1 MFQPLLDAFIESAP
15 IKKKITSKS
24 PPLKIAVANWW
35 GGAEEFKKS
44 ALYFILSQRYTIT
57 LHQNPNES
65 SDLVFGSPIGSAR
78 KILSYKNTK
87 RVFYT
92 GENEV
97 PNFNLFDYAIGF
109 DELDFRD
116 RYLRMPLYY
125 ASLHYKAESVNDTT
139 APYKIK
145 DNSLYA
151 LKKPSHHFK
160 ENHPNLCAVV
170 NDESDPLKRGFASF
184 VASNPNAPIRNAFYD
199 ALNSIEPVAGGGS
212 VKNTLGYN
220 VKNKSEF
227 LSQYKFNLCFENTQ
241 GYGYV
246 TEKIIDAY
254 FSHTIPIY
262 WGSPSVAKDFNPK
275 SFVNV
280 CDFKNFDEAIDY
292 VRYLHTHPNAYL
304 DMLYE
309 NPLNTLDGKAY
320 FYQNLS
326 FKKILDFFKTILEND
341 TIYHN
346 NPFVF
351 YRDLN
356 NPFVFYRD
364 LNEPLVS
371 IDDLRVNYDDL
382 RVNYDDLRVNYDDLR
397 VNYDDLRVNYD
408 DLRVNYDDLRVN
420 YDDLRVN
427 YERLLQNASPLLELS
442 QNTTFKIYRKAYQKS
457 LPLLRAVRKLVKKLG
472 L

>member
-1 MFQPLLDAFIESAP
+1 MFQPLLDAFIESAS
-15 IKKKITSKS
+15 IEKNTSKS
-24 PPLKIAVANWW
+24 PPPLKIAVANWW

-57 LHQNPNES
+57 LHQNPNKP
-65 SDLVFGSPIGSAR
+65 SDLVFSNPLGSAR
-78 KILSYKNTK
+78 KILSYQNTK

-139 APYKIK
+139 APYKLK
-145 DNSLYA
+145 PNSLYT

-160 ENHPNLCAVV
+160 EKHLNLCAVV

-184 VASNPNAPIRNAFYD
+184 VASNPNAPKRNAFYD
-199 ALNSIEPVAGGGS
+199 ALNSIEPVTGGGA

-227 LSQYKFNLCFENTQ
+227 LSQYKFNLCFENSQ

-280 CDFKNFDEAIDY
+280 HDFNNFDEAIDY

-341 TIYHN
+341 TIYHKSSTSFMWESDLH
-346 NPFVF
+346 NP
-351 YRDLN
+351 LA
-356 NPFVFYRD
+356 
-364 LNEPLVS
+364 S

-382 RVNYDDLRVNYDDLR
+382 RADYD
-397 VNYDDLRVNYD
+397 
-408 DLRVNYDDLRVN
+408 
-420 YDDLRVN
+420 
-427 YERLLQNASPLLELS
+427 RLLQNASPLLELS
-442 QNTTFKIYRKAYQKS
+442 QNTSFKIYRKAYQKS
-457 LPLLRAVRKLVKKLG
+457 LPLLRAIRRWVKKLG

>member
-1 MFQPLLDAFIESAP
+1 MFQPLLDAYTDSTRLDETDY
-15 IKKKITSKS
+15 K
-24 PPLKIAVANWW
+24 PPLNIALANWW
-35 GGAEEFKKS
+35 PLDKRESKGFRKKFI
-44 ALYFILSQRYTIT
+44 LHFILSQHYTIT
-57 LHQNPNES
+57 LRRNP
-65 SDLVFGSPIGSAR
+65 DKPADIVFGNPLGSAR
-78 KILSYKNTK
+78 KILSYQNAK

-92 GENEV
+92 GENES

-125 ASLHYKAESVNDTT
+125 DRLHHKAESVNDTT
-139 APYKIK
+139 APYKLK

-199 ALNSIEPVAGGGS
+199 ALNAIEPVTGGGS
-212 VKNTLGYN
+212 VRNTLGYN
-220 VKNKSEF
+220 VKNKNEF

-241 GYGYV
+241 NYGYV

-341 TIYHN
+341 TIYHKSSTS
-346 NPFVF
+346 FMWEG
-351 YRDLN
+351 DLH
-356 NPFVFYRD
+356 D
-364 LNEPLVS
+364 PLVS

-382 RVNYDDLRVNYDDLR
+382 RVNY
-397 VNYDDLRVNYD
+397 
-408 DLRVNYDDLRVN
+408 
-420 YDDLRVN
+420 
-427 YERLLQNASPLLELS
+427 ECLLQNASPLLELS

-457 LPLLRAVRKLVKKLG
+457 LPLLRAARKLIKKLG

>member
-1 MFQPLLDAFIESAP
+1 MFQPLLDTFVESAS
-15 IKKKITSKS
+15 IKKMPLSYPP

-44 ALYFILSQRYTIT
+44 TLYFILSQRYTIT
-57 LHQNPNES
+57 LHQNPNEF

-78 KILSYKNTK
+78 KILSYQNTK

-139 APYKIK
+139 APYKLK
-145 DNSLYA
+145 SDSLYT

-199 ALNSIEPVAGGGS
+199 ALNSIEPVTGGGS
-212 VKNTLGYN
+212 VKSTLGYN
-220 VKNKSEF
+220 IKNKSEF
-227 LSQYKFNLCFENTQ
+227 LSQYKFNLCFENSQ

-246 TEKIIDAY
+246 TEKILDAY

-280 CDFKNFDEAIDY
+280 HDFNNFDEAIDY
-292 VRYLHTHPNAYL
+292 IKYLHTHQNAYL

-309 NPLNTLDGKAY
+309 NPLNTLDGKVG

-326 FKKILDFFKTILEND
+326 FEKILDFFKTILEND
-341 TIYHN
+341 TIYHCDAHSYN
-346 NPFVF
+346 A
-351 YRDLN
+351 LH
-356 NPFVFYRD
+356 RD

-371 IDDLRVNYDDL
+371 IDDLRVNYD
-382 RVNYDDLRVNYDDLR
+382 
-397 VNYDDLRVNYD
+397 
-408 DLRVNYDDLRVN
+408 
-420 YDDLRVN
+420 
-427 YERLLQNASPLLELS
+427 RLLQNASPLLELS
-442 QNTTFKIYRKAYQKS
+442 QTTSFKIYHKTYQKS
-457 LPLLRAVRKLVKKLG
+457 LPLLHAARKLIKKLG

>member
-1 MFQPLLDAFIESAP
+1 MFQPLLDAFIESAS
-15 IKKKITSKS
+15 IEKITSKS

-35 GGAEEFKKS
+35 GDEEIKEFKKS
-44 ALYFILSQRYTIT
+44 LLYFILIQRYTIT
-57 LHQNPNES
+57 LHQNPNEP
-65 SDLVFGSPIGSAR
+65 SDLVFSNPPGSAR
-78 KILSYKNTK
+78 KILSYQNAK

-109 DELDFRD
+109 DELDFNN

-125 ASLHYKAESVNDTT
+125 AHLHYKALLVNDTT
-139 APYKIK
+139 SPYKLK
-145 DNSLYA
+145 TDSLYA
-151 LKKPSHHFK
+151 LKKPSHKFK
-160 ENHPNLCAVV
+160 ENHPHLCALI
-170 NDESDPLKRGFASF
+170 NNESDPLKREFASF
-184 VASNPNAPIRNAFYD
+184 VASNANAPKRNAFYE

-212 VKNTLGYN
+212 VRNTLGYN

-246 TEKIIDAY
+246 TEKILDAY

-320 FYQNLS
+320 LS
-326 FKKILDFFKTILEND
+326 
-341 TIYHN
+341 
-346 NPFVF
+346 
-351 YRDLN
+351 
-356 NPFVFYRD
+356 
-364 LNEPLVS
+364 
-371 IDDLRVNYDDL
+371 
-382 RVNYDDLRVNYDDLR
+382 
-397 VNYDDLRVNYD
+397 
-408 DLRVNYDDLRVN
+408 
-420 YDDLRVN
+420 
-427 YERLLQNASPLLELS
+427 
-442 QNTTFKIYRKAYQKS
+442 
-457 LPLLRAVRKLVKKLG
+457 
-472 L
+472 

>member
-1 MFQPLLDAFIESAP
+1 MFQPLLDAYIESTRLDE
-15 IKKKITSKS
+15 ITHK
-24 PPLKIAVANWW
+24 PPLNVALANWW
-35 GGAEEFKKS
+35 PLKNSEKKGFRD
-44 ALYFILSQRYTIT
+44 FILHFILKQRYTIT

-65 SDLVFGSPIGSAR
+65 SDLVFGNPIGRAR
-78 KILSYKNTK
+78 KILAYPNAK

-92 GENEV
+92 GENEA

-109 DELDFRD
+109 DELDFND

-125 ASLHYKAESVNDTT
+125 AYLHYKAELVHDTT
-139 APYKIK
+139 APYKLK
-145 DNSLYA
+145 TDSLYT
-151 LKKPSHHFK
+151 LKNPSHNFK
-160 ENHPNLCAVV
+160 ENHPHLCAVA
-170 NDESDPLKRGFASF
+170 SGKTDPFKRGFASF

-199 ALNSIEPVAGGGS
+199 ALKAIEPVAGGGS

-220 VKNKSEF
+220 VKNKNEF
-227 LSQYKFNLCFENTQ
+227 LSQYKFNLCFENSQ

-246 TEKIIDAY
+246 TEKILDAY

-280 CDFKNFDEAIDY
+280 HDFKNFDEAIDY
-292 VRYLHTHPNAYL
+292 IRYLHTHQNAYL

-309 NPLNTLDGKAY
+309 NPLNTLDKKAS
-320 FYQNLS
+320 FYQDLS

-346 NPFVF
+346 NPLALH
-351 YRDLN
+351 RN
-356 NPFVFYRD
+356 
-364 LNEPLVS
+364 LNEPLVA
-371 IDDLRVNYDDL
+371 IDDLRVHCDDLRVHYDDL
-382 RVNYDDLRVNYDDLR
+382 RVHYDDLRVH
-397 VNYDDLRVNYD
+397 
-408 DLRVNYDDLRVN
+408 YDDLRVN

-442 QNTTFKIYRKAYQKS
+442 QNTSFKIYRKVYQKS
-457 LPLLRAVRKLVKKLG
+457 LPLLRAIRRWVKK
-472 L
+472 

>member
-1 MFQPLLDAFIESAP
+1 MFQPLLDAYIDSTQIEETTH
-15 IKKKITSKS
+15 K
-24 PPLKIAVANWW
+24 PPLNIALANWW
-35 GGAEEFKKS
+35 PLDKKETKGFRKKFILHS
-44 ALYFILSQRYTIT
+44 ILSQHYAIT
-57 LHQNPNES
+57 LHRNP
-65 SDLVFGSPIGSAR
+65 DKPADIVFGNPLGSAR
-78 KILSYKNTK
+78 KILSYQNTK

-125 ASLHYKAESVNDTT
+125 DRLHHKAESVNDTT
-139 APYKIK
+139 APYKLK
-145 DNSLYA
+145 DNSLYT

-170 NDESDPLKRGFASF
+170 NNESDPLKRGFASF
-184 VASNPNAPIRNAFYD
+184 VASNPNAPERNAFYD
-199 ALNSIEPVAGGGS
+199 ALNSIEPVTGGGA

-227 LSQYKFNLCFENTQ
+227 LSQYKFNLCFENSQ

-309 NPLNTLDGKAY
+309 NPLNTIDGKAY

-341 TIYHN
+341 TIYHD
-346 NPFVF
+346 NPFIF
-351 YRDLN
+351 YRDL
-356 NPFVFYRD
+356 YD
-364 LNEPLVS
+364 PLVS

-442 QNTTFKIYRKAYQKS
+442 QNTTFKIYRKIYQKS
-457 LPLLRAVRKLVKKLG
+457 LPLLRAARKLVKK
-472 L
+472 

>member
-44 ALYFILSQRYTIT
+44 VLYFILSQRYTIT
-57 LHQNPNES
+57 LHQNPNEP

-78 KILSYKNTK
+78 KILSYQNTK

-139 APYKIK
+139 APYKLK
-145 DNSLYA
+145 GNSLYA

-160 ENHPNLCAVV
+160 EKHPHLCAVV

-212 VKNTLGYN
+212 VRNTLGYN

-241 GYGYV
+241 NYGYV

-275 SFVNV
+275 SF
-280 CDFKNFDEAIDY
+280 
-292 VRYLHTHPNAYL
+292 
-304 DMLYE
+304 
-309 NPLNTLDGKAY
+309 
-320 FYQNLS
+320 
-326 FKKILDFFKTILEND
+326 
-341 TIYHN
+341 
-346 NPFVF
+346 
-351 YRDLN
+351 
-356 NPFVFYRD
+356 
-364 LNEPLVS
+364 
-371 IDDLRVNYDDL
+371 
-382 RVNYDDLRVNYDDLR
+382 
-397 VNYDDLRVNYD
+397 
-408 DLRVNYDDLRVN
+408 
-420 YDDLRVN
+420 
-427 YERLLQNASPLLELS
+427 
-442 QNTTFKIYRKAYQKS
+442 
-457 LPLLRAVRKLVKKLG
+457 
-472 L
+472 

>member
-1 MFQPLLDAFIESAP
+1 M
-15 IKKKITSKS
+15 
-24 PPLKIAVANWW
+24 ANWW
-35 GGAEEFKKS
+35 GDEEVEEFKKNI
-44 ALYFILSQRYTIT
+44 LYFILSQRYKIT
-57 LHQNPNES
+57 LHRNP
-65 SDLVFGSPIGSAR
+65 DKPADIVFGNPLGSAR
-78 KILSYKNTK
+78 KILSYQNAK

-109 DELDFRD
+109 DELDFNN

-125 ASLHYKAESVNDTT
+125 DRLHHKAESVNDTT
-139 APYKIK
+139 APYKLK

-184 VASNPNAPIRNAFYD
+184 VASNPNAPKRNAFYD
-199 ALNSIEPVAGGGS
+199 ALNSIEPVTGGGA

-227 LSQYKFNLCFENTQ
+227 LSQYKFNLCFENSQ

-280 CDFKNFDEAIDY
+280 HDFKNFDEAIDY
-292 VRYLHTHPNAYL
+292 VRYLHTHKNAYL

-309 NPLNTLDGKAY
+309 NPLNEIDGKAY
-320 FYQNLS
+320 FYQDLS
-326 FKKILDFFKTILEND
+326 FKKILAFFKTILEND
-341 TIYHN
+341 TIYHK
-346 NPFVF
+346 PSISFMWEG
-351 YRDLN
+351 DLH
-356 NPFVFYRD
+356 
-364 LNEPLVS
+364 EPLVA

-397 VNYDDLRVNYD
+397 ADYD
-408 DLRVNYDDLRVN
+408 
-420 YDDLRVN
+420 
-427 YERLLQNASPLLELS
+427 RLLQNASPLLELS

-457 LPLLRAVRKLVKKLG
+457 LPLLCTIRRWVKK
-472 L
+472 

>member
-1 MFQPLLDAFIESAP
+1 MFQPLLDAYTESVQIEETTH
-15 IKKKITSKS
+15 K

-35 GGAEEFKKS
+35 GNEEIKEFKKS
-44 ALYFILSQRYTIT
+44 VLYFILSQHYTIT

-65 SDLVFGSPIGSAR
+65 SDLVFGNPLGSAR
-78 KILSYKNTK
+78 KILSYQNTK

-92 GENEV
+92 GENES

-125 ASLHYKAESVNDTT
+125 AYLHYEAELVNDTT
-139 APYKIK
+139 SPYKLQP
-145 DNSLYA
+145 DSLYA
-151 LKKPSHHFK
+151 CKKPSHKFK
-160 ENHPNLCAVV
+160 ENHPHLCALI
-170 NDESDPLKRGFASF
+170 NNESDPLKRGFASF
-184 VASNPNAPIRNAFYD
+184 VASNPNAPERNAFYE
-199 ALNSIEPVAGGGS
+199 ALNSIEPVAGGGV
-212 VKNTLGYN
+212 VKNTLGYK
-220 VKNKSEF
+220 VKNKNEF
-227 LSQYKFNLCFENTQ
+227 LSQYKFNLCFENSQ

-246 TEKIIDAY
+246 TEKILDAY

-280 CDFKNFDEAIDY
+280 HDFKNFDEAIDY

-320 FYQNLS
+320 FYQDLS
-326 FKKILDFFKTILEND
+326 FKKILAFFKTILEND

-346 NPFVF
+346 PSA
-351 YRDLN
+351 LC
-356 NPFVFYRD
+356 RD

-371 IDDLRVNYDDL
+371 V
-382 RVNYDDLRVNYDDLR
+382 DDLRVNYDDLR

-457 LPLLRAVRKLVKKLG
+457 LPLLRAIRRWVKK
-472 L
+472 

>member
-15 IKKKITSKS
+15 IKKKLLLNLPP

-44 ALYFILSQRYTIT
+44 ILYFILSQHYTIT
-57 LHQNPNES
+57 LHQNPNKP
-65 SDLVFGSPIGSAR
+65 SDLVFGSPLGAAR
-78 KILSYKNTK
+78 KILSYQNTK

-92 GENEV
+92 GENEA

-125 ASLHYKAESVNDTT
+125 DRLHHKAESVNDTT
-139 APYKIK
+139 APYKLK
-145 DNSLYA
+145 ADSLYT
-151 LKKPSHHFK
+151 LKKPSHKFK
-160 ENHPNLCAVV
+160 ENHPHLCALI
-170 NDESDPLKRGFASF
+170 NNESDPLKRGFASF
-184 VASNPNAPIRNAFYD
+184 VASNANAPVRNAFYE

-220 VKNKSEF
+220 VKNKNEF
-227 LSQYKFNLCFENTQ
+227 LSQYKFNLCFENSQ

-246 TEKIIDAY
+246 TEKILDAY

-280 CDFKNFDEAIDY
+280 HDFNNFDEAIDH

-309 NPLNTLDGKAY
+309 NPLNTIDGKAY
-320 FYQNLS
+320 FYQDLS
-326 FKKILDFFKTILEND
+326 FEKILDFFKTILEND

-346 NPFVF
+346 PSA
-351 YRDLN
+351 LC
-356 NPFVFYRD
+356 RD

-371 IDDLRVNYDDL
+371 VDNLKVNYDDLKVNYDDL
-382 RVNYDDLRVNYDDLR
+382 RREH
-397 VNYDDLRVNYD
+397 
-408 DLRVNYDDLRVN
+408 
-420 YDDLRVN
+420 
-427 YERLLQNASPLLELS
+427 ERLLSKATPLLELS
-442 QNTTFKIYRKAYQKS
+442 QNTSFKIYRKAYQKS
-457 LPLLRAVRKLVKKLG
+457 LPLLRAIRKWVKK
-472 L
+472 

>member
-1 MFQPLLDAFIESAP
+1 MFQPLLDAYIDSTQIEETTH
-15 IKKKITSKS
+15 K
-24 PPLKIAVANWW
+24 PPLNAALANWW
-35 GGAEEFKKS
+35 PLDKRESKGFRKKFI
-44 ALYFILSQRYTIT
+44 LHFILSQRYTIT
-57 LHQNPNES
+57 LHQNPNEP

-125 ASLHYKAESVNDTT
+125 DRLHHKAESVNDTT
-139 APYKIK
+139 APYKLK
-145 DNSLYA
+145 DSSLYT
-151 LKKPSHHFK
+151 LKKPTHHFK

-170 NDESDPLKRGFASF
+170 NNESDPLKRGFASF
-184 VASNPNAPIRNAFYD
+184 VASNPNAPKRNAFYD

-220 VKNKSEF
+220 VKNKNEF

-280 CDFKNFDEAIDY
+280 HDFKNFDEAIDY

-309 NPLNTLDGKAY
+309 NPLNTIDGKAY

-346 NPFVF
+346 NPFI
-351 YRDLN
+351 
-356 NPFVFYRD
+356 FYRD
-364 LNEPLVS
+364 LNEPLIS
-371 IDDLRVNYDDL
+371 IDDLRVNYNNL
-382 RVNYDDLRVNYDDLR
+382 RADYNNLRADYNNLRADYNNLRADYD
-397 VNYDDLRVNYD
+397 
-408 DLRVNYDDLRVN
+408 
-420 YDDLRVN
+420 
-427 YERLLQNASPLLELS
+427 RLLQNASPLLELS
-442 QNTTFKIYRKAYQKS
+442 QNTTFKIYYKAYQKS
-457 LPLLRAVRKLVKKLG
+457 LPLLRAVRKWVKK
-472 L
+472 

>member
-1 MFQPLLDAFIESAP
+1 MFQPLLDAFIESAS
-15 IKKKITSKS
+15 IEKMASKS

-35 GGAEEFKKS
+35 GDEEVKEFKKS

-57 LHQNPNES
+57 LHQNPNEPQ
-65 SDLVFGSPIGSAR
+65 DLVFSNPLGSAR
-78 KILSYKNTK
+78 KILSYQNAK

-125 ASLHYKAESVNDTT
+125 DRLHHKAELVNDTT
-139 APYKIK
+139 APYKLK

-151 LKKPSHHFK
+151 LKKPSHQFK
-160 ENHPNLCAVV
+160 ENHPHLCAVV
-170 NDESDPLKRGFASF
+170 NNESDPLKRGFASF
-184 VASNPNAPIRNAFYD
+184 VASNPNAPKRNAFYD
-199 ALNSIEPVAGGGS
+199 ALNSIEPVTGGGS

-220 VKNKSEF
+220 VKNKNEF

-280 CDFKNFDEAIDY
+280 CDFKDFDEAIDY

-309 NPLNTLDGKAY
+309 NPLNSVNGKAG
-320 FYQNLS
+320 FYQDLS
-326 FKKILDFFKTILEND
+326 FEKILDFFKNILEND
-341 TIYHN
+341 TIYHCDAHC
-346 NPFVF
+346 
-351 YRDLN
+351 YSALC
-356 NPFVFYRD
+356 RD

-371 IDDLRVNYDDL
+371 VDGLRVNYDDL
-382 RVNYDDLRVNYDDLR
+382 RANYDDLRA
-397 VNYDDLRVNYD
+397 
-408 DLRVNYDDLRVN
+408 N

-442 QNTTFKIYRKAYQKS
+442 QNTSFKIYRKAYQKS
-457 LPLLRAVRKLVKKLG
+457 LPLLRAIRRWVKKLG

>member
-1 MFQPLLDAFIESAP
+1 
-15 IKKKITSKS
+15 
-24 PPLKIAVANWW
+24 
-35 GGAEEFKKS
+35 
-44 ALYFILSQRYTIT
+44 IT
-57 LHQNPNES
+57 LHQNP
-65 SDLVFGSPIGSAR
+65 DKPADIVFGNPLGSAR

-125 ASLHYKAESVNDTT
+125 DRLHHKAESVNDTT
-139 APYKIK
+139 APYKLK
-145 DNSLYA
+145 DNSLYT
-151 LKKPSHHFK
+151 LKKPTHHFK

-170 NDESDPLKRGFASF
+170 NNESDPLKRGFASF
-184 VASNPNAPIRNAFYD
+184 VASNPNAPIRNAFYE
-199 ALNSIEPVAGGGS
+199 ALNSIEPVTGGGS
-212 VKNTLGYN
+212 VRNTLGYN
-220 VKNKSEF
+220 VKNKNEF

-280 CDFKNFDEAIDY
+280 HDFNNFNEAIDY
-292 VRYLHTHPNAYL
+292 IKYLHAHPNAYL

-309 NPLNTLDGKAY
+309 NPLNTIDGKAG
-320 FYQNLS
+320 FYQDLS
-326 FKKILDFFKTILEND
+326 FEKILDFFKTILEND
-341 TIYHN
+341 TIYHCDGSS
-346 NPFVF
+346 
-351 YRDLN
+351 YSALH
-356 NPFVFYRD
+356 RD
-364 LNEPLVS
+364 LNEPLIS
-371 IDDLRVNYDDL
+371 I
-382 RVNYDDLRVNYDDLR
+382 
-397 VNYDDLRVNYD
+397 DDLRVNYD

-442 QNTTFKIYRKAYQKS
+442 QNTTFKIYRKIYHKS
-457 LPLLRAVRKLVKKLG
+457 LPLLRAIRRWVKK
-472 L
+472 

>member
-1 MFQPLLDAFIESAP
+1 MFQPLLNAYTDSTHLDETTH
-15 IKKKITSKS
+15 K
-24 PPLKIAVANWW
+24 PPLNIALANWW
-35 GGAEEFKKS
+35 PLKNSEKKGFRDFI
-44 ALYFILSQRYTIT
+44 LHVILSQRYTIT
-57 LHQNPNES
+57 LHQNPNKP
-65 SDLVFGSPIGSAR
+65 SDLVFSNPLGSAR
-78 KILSYKNTK
+78 KILSYQNAK

-125 ASLHYKAESVNDTT
+125 DRLHHKAESVNDTT
-139 APYKIK
+139 APYKLK

-199 ALNSIEPVAGGGS
+199 ALNSIEPVTGGGS

-280 CDFKNFDEAIDY
+280 HDFKDFDEAIDY
-292 VRYLHTHPNAYL
+292 IKYLHTHPNAYL
-304 DMLYE
+304 DMLCE

-341 TIYHN
+341 TIYHCDAHH
-346 NPFVF
+346 
-351 YRDLN
+351 YSALH
-356 NPFVFYRD
+356 RD

-371 IDDLRVNYDDL
+371 VDNLRRDHDNL
-382 RVNYDDLRVNYDDLR
+382 RRDHDNLRRDHDNLR
-397 VNYDDLRVNYD
+397 RDHDNLRRD
-408 DLRVNYDDLRVN
+408 H
-420 YDDLRVN
+420 
-427 YERLLQNASPLLELS
+427 ECLLSKATPLLELF
-442 QNTTFKIYRKAYQKS
+442 QNTSFKIYRKAYQKS
-457 LPLLRAVRKLVKKLG
+457 LPLLCAIRRWVKK
-472 L
+472 